1 MTKIILGIATQ
12 VAKQATRG
20 RGNVALVSRDGPSFW
35 LCYGSGMASIMLKDI
50 PEEMH
55 AQLKTEAEANF
66 RSLTQEALMRIELS
80 FRMEEAFNTK
90 RDGKWI
96 QEALE
101 SGPEQPLSRAKFDAA
116 FRKARHRFEE
126 SKKAAL

>member
-1 MTKIILGIATQ
+1 
-12 VAKQATRG
+12 
-20 RGNVALVSRDGPSFW
+20 
-35 LCYGSGMASIMLKDI
+35 
-50 PEEMH
+50 
-55 AQLKTEAEANF
+55 
-66 RSLTQEALMRIELS
+66 MRIELS

>member
-1 MTKIILGIATQ
+1 
-12 VAKQATRG
+12 
-20 RGNVALVSRDGPSFW
+20 
-35 LCYGSGMASIMLKDI
+35 MASIMLKDI

-55 AQLKTEAEANF
+55 AHLKKEAEANF

-90 RDGKWI
+90 RDERWI

-101 SGPEQPLSRAKFDAA
+101 SGPEEPLSRTKFDAA
-116 FRKARHRFEE
+116 FRKARKRVDQ

>member
-1 MTKIILGIATQ
+1 MGSIILKG
-12 VAKQATRG
+12 
-20 RGNVALVSRDGPSFW
+20 
-35 LCYGSGMASIMLKDI
+35 I

-55 AQLKTEAEANF
+55 ARLKKEAEANF
-66 RSLTQEALMRIELS
+66 RSLTQEALVRIELS

-90 RDGKWI
+90 RDENWI

-101 SGPEQPLSRAKFDAA
+101 SGPEEPLTRARFDAA
-116 FRKARHRFEE
+116 FWKARSRFDE

>member
-1 MTKIILGIATQ
+1 MGSIILKG
-12 VAKQATRG
+12 
-20 RGNVALVSRDGPSFW
+20 
-35 LCYGSGMASIMLKDI
+35 I

-55 AQLKTEAEANF
+55 ARLKKEVEANF
-66 RSLTQEALMRIELS
+66 RSLTQEALVRIELS

-90 RDGKWI
+90 RDENWI

-101 SGPEQPLSRAKFDAA
+101 SGPEEPLIRARFDAA
-116 FRKARHRFEE
+116 FRKARSRFDE